1 MFAIGAISGL
11 IYVALLALSVRKP
24 PRVDVETATQ
34 EDEMMHVWRA
44 GNLRHT
50 AYLCTDLESQGQSA
64 VRSQGSAGNVTGFI
78 GAKKDDRLGNLL
90 GSARTSQVNALGED

>member
-1 MFAIGAISGL
+1 MLGLISALYLSRAVEEFILFKPSLLMFATCTISGL

-64 VRSQGSAGNVTGFI
+64 VRSQRRAGNVTGFI
-78 GAKKDDRLGNLL
+78 
-90 GSARTSQVNALGED
+90 

>member
-78 GAKKDDRLGNLL
+78 
-90 GSARTSQVNALGED
+90 